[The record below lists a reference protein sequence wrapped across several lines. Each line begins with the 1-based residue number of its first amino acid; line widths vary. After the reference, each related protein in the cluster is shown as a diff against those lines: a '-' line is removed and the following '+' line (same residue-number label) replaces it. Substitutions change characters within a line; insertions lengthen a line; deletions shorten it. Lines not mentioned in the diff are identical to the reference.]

1 MPEIINLNKNFKK
14 KATVQQK
21 RFLILNF
28 IGINIMNIYLFWI
41 LFLALWGI
49 VPLMI
54 IKGRV
59 DEAPK
64 LKIAPV
70 VKTKKKG
77 WFN

>member
-1 MPEIINLNKNFKK
+1 
-14 KATVQQK
+14 
-21 RFLILNF
+21 
-28 IGINIMNIYLFWI
+28 MNIYLFWI

-54 IKGRV
+54 FKGKP

-64 LKIAPV
+64 LKTASDIKP
-70 VKTKKKG
+70 KKKG

>member
-1 MPEIINLNKNFKK
+1 
-14 KATVQQK
+14 
-21 RFLILNF
+21 
-28 IGINIMNIYLFWI
+28 MNIYLFWI

-54 IKGRV
+54 IKGRA

-64 LKIAPV
+64 LKTAPEI
-70 VKTKKKG
+70 KSKKKG

>member
-1 MPEIINLNKNFKK
+1 
-14 KATVQQK
+14 
-21 RFLILNF
+21 
-28 IGINIMNIYLFWI
+28 MNIYLFWI
-41 LFLALWGI
+41 LFFALWGI

-64 LKIAPV
+64 LKIARV